1 MGLLVKVDDAYDPVI
16 VRVAGRLETG
26 NIDELHTALRDLFRV
41 ARWRVILD
49 CDRLDYLNAAVLP
62 SLLCYEQ
69 EAQSHGGDIK
79 WVGLNDEL
87 AGVIQ
92 LLDSDHQ
99 ISIFEDIFK
108 AMKAFQDAAIAK
120 ATH

>member
-1 MGLLVKVDDAYDPVI
+1 MGLLVNVDDAYDPVI
-16 VRVAGRLETG
+16 IRVAGRLETG
-26 NIDELHTALRDLFRV
+26 NVTVLTSSLTHLFRV

-49 CDRLDYLNAAVLP
+49 CNRLDYLHAAVLP

-87 AGVIQ
+87 AGVIR
-92 LLDSDHQ
+92 LLDRDHQ
-99 ISIFEDIFK
+99 ITIFDDIFK
-108 AMKAFQDAAIAK
+108 AMKAFQAAADARAVA
-120 ATH
+120 